1 MPLHIQKIKEQL
13 EKTIQL
19 KDRVV
24 AVFLFGSFLKR
35 SPKGTSDIDL
45 AFLVDEK
52 HYASDPVMACAPA
65 YMTATRVGMALD
77 METDV
82 TILNSSS
89 LEIAYEIITTG
100 RCLHA
105 TDQDRRLE
113 YECKI
118 RGMYFDFKPFI
129 IELRS
134 NRLDR
139 IQAKRKIL

>member
-1 MPLHIQKIKEQL
+1 MPPHIQKLKEQL
-13 EKTIQL
+13 EKAIQL

-24 AVFLFGSFLKR
+24 AVYLFGSFLKR
-35 SPKGTSDIDL
+35 TPKGTSDVDL

-52 HYASDPVMACAPA
+52 HYVADPVMATSPVYIIAA
-65 YMTATRVGMALD
+65 RVGMALD

-89 LEIAYEIITTG
+89 LEIAYEVITTG
-100 RCLHA
+100 RCLHKA
-105 TDQDRRLE
+105 DNDRSLE

-129 IELRS
+129 MELRS
-134 NRLDR
+134 NRLNR
-139 IQAKRKIL
+139 IQGNSVT